1 MMNQN
6 IFEQNYK
13 INKRDREKLL
23 NQKGLVLWFTGL
35 SGSGKSTLANSVEI
49 FLHKKKKHT
58 LLLDGDN
65 LRHGLNNDLTFSTED
80 RKENIR
86 RVSHVANLL
95 ANSGLIVLSAFV
107 SPFKSDREEA
117 SRIIGKNRF
126 IEIHVDCPL
135 SVCES
140 RDVKGLYLKARKG
153 IISDFTGI
161 TSPFEAP
168 EAPSIRVD
176 TETTNIEN
184 CTKEII
190 SFLSRNYA

>member
-1 MMNQN
+1 M
-6 IFEQNYK
+6 
-13 INKRDREKLL
+13 D
-23 NQKGLVLWFTGL
+23 QKGLVLWFTGL

-65 LRHGLNNDLTFSTED
+65 LRHGLSNDLTFSPED

-86 RVSHVANLL
+86 RVSHVANLV
-95 ANSGLIVLSAFV
+95 ADSGLIVLSAFV

-126 IEIHVDCPL
+126 IEIYVECPL

-140 RDVKGLYLKARKG
+140 RDIKGLYLKAREG
-153 IISDFTGI
+153 IISDFTGV
-161 TSPFEAP
+161 TSPFETP
-168 EAPSIRVD
+168 ESPSITVN

-184 CTKEII
+184 CTKKII
-190 SFLSRNYA
+190 SYLSKNHA

>member
-1 MMNQN
+1 MNQN

>member
-1 MMNQN
+1 MNQN

-49 FLHKKKKHT
+49 FLYEKKKHT
-58 LLLDGDN
+58 ILLDGDN

>member
-1 MMNQN
+1 MNQN
-6 IFEQNYK
+6 IFKQNYK
-13 INKRDREKLL
+13 INRLDREKLL
-23 NQKGLVLWFTGL
+23 DQKGLVLWFTGL

-65 LRHGLNNDLTFSTED
+65 LRHGLNNDLTFSPED

-86 RVSHVANLL
+86 RVSHVANLV
-95 ANSGLIVLSAFV
+95 ADSGLIVLSAFV

-126 IEIHVDCPL
+126 IEIYVECPL
-135 SVCES
+135 SICES

-153 IISDFTGI
+153 IISDFTGV
-161 TSPFEAP
+161 TSPFETP
-168 EAPSIRVD
+168 ESPSITVN

-184 CTKEII
+184 CTQKII
-190 SFLSRNYA
+190 SYLSKNHA